1 MTAVVNILNR
11 EEHNDSDLAGT
22 MKLVAKLLPDE
33 FNRGLESP
41 DDTDT
46 KLLFPAEWDQNVH
59 QKTIVETMKTL
70 YEILVDAENANT
82 REDAL
87 HKMNEAFGKRV
98 TNAQLITS
106 IAAAPAFHV
115 SPSREPEPRKINKT
129 MVSG

>member
-1 MTAVVNILNR
+1 
-11 EEHNDSDLAGT
+11 SDLAGT

>member
-1 MTAVVNILNR
+1 TAVVNILNR

>member
-1 MTAVVNILNR
+1 
-11 EEHNDSDLAGT
+11 
-22 MKLVAKLLPDE
+22 
-33 FNRGLESP
+33 
-41 DDTDT
+41 
-46 KLLFPAEWDQNVH
+46 
-59 QKTIVETMKTL
+59 MKTL